1 MNKFQFLLLSLLCF
15 HISQG
20 QDIQRDTL
28 SVLFVGNS
36 YTYFN
41 NLQHIVSA
49 ISDST
54 QTKLITKKST
64 AGGVALREH
73 WNGDRGL
80 RTREMIVNGNF
91 DLVVLQEYSMGAI
104 NSPDS
109 LSKYAKKFGDLILS
123 TGAKPYLFLVWARE
137 KVPQYQTELDSV
149 FEQVAKANNIP
160 LIPIGKAWERALNY
174 RPNAPLFYTDGTH
187 PGDLGTFLTA
197 ATLVGALTGEVPEK
211 VYQLP
216 TIRDGAGESI
226 QLMRL
231 DWLDMIFALKV
242 AKETIDTHWK

>member
-1 MNKFQFLLLSLLCF
+1 MKKTILSIAL
-15 HISQG
+15 ISIRFISAAQPA
-20 QDIQRDTL
+20 DTL
-28 SVLFVGNS
+28 NVLFVGNS

-41 NLQHIVSA
+41 NLPHIVSV

-54 QTKLITKKST
+54 STKLITKKST
-64 AGGVALREH
+64 IGGAWLREH

-80 RTREMIVNGNF
+80 RTREMIINGNF

-109 LSKYAKKFGDLILS
+109 LSKYATLFGDLIRS

-137 KVPQYQTELDSV
+137 KVPQYQAELDAPH
-149 FEQVAKANNIP
+149 EKIAKENGIP
-160 LIPIGKAWERALNY
+160 LVPVGKAWELALTY

-197 ATLVGALTGEVPEK
+197 ATFVGALTGEVPEK
-211 VYQLP
+211 VYQVP
-216 TIRDGAGESI
+216 TIYDKEGEYI

-242 AKETIDTHWK
+242 AKETIDSYNK